1 MRREFAHKKRTTILA
16 SLVLVCFG
24 MWALDSSSVWA
35 AFTAEALSEK
45 NAIRGGSIELR
56 VTPDLTNPTS
66 DQPIAVGESIFYGAT
81 VLNHGKNNF
90 RYSIALAEGEDTDC
104 SIMFVEAKRDGTT
117 MYAGA
122 LALFQYLSSNT
133 LASGDDEI
141 WNFEFWIPDGTE
153 VTEIMPSC
161 LIHFQFEAWQA
172 EYALASLG
180 GWTDSV
186 ITPDLTLLPDS
197 SMLQGIAAPIVLD
210 ETLPVIEE
218 PLPET
223 ESGAELPAPIE
234 IPGEIIP
241 ETPLPVEETPLPTLP
256 DTPLGNPTELPVE
269 PVSPIET
276 PPVSVTEST
285 GEANIQP

>member
-1 MRREFAHKKRTTILA
+1 MRREWSHKPRIV
-16 SLVLVCFG
+16 VLVSLALTSFG
-24 MWALDSSSVWA
+24 LWALDSSNVWA

-66 DQPIAVGESIFYGAT
+66 EQPIVVGESIFYGAT
-81 VLNHGKNNF
+81 VLNHGKNTF
-90 RYSIALAEGEDTDC
+90 RYSIDLVEGDDTDC
-104 SIMFVEAKRDGTT
+104 SIMFVEAKREGTT
-117 MYAGA
+117 VYAGA

-141 WNFEFWIPDGTE
+141 WSFEFWIPDGTE
-153 VTEIMPSC
+153 LTETTPSC

-186 ITPDLTLLPDS
+186 STPDLTLLPDPG
-197 SMLQGIAAPIVLD
+197 MLPGIAAPIVLD
-210 ETLPVIEE
+210 ETLPIIEE

-234 IPGEIIP
+234 IPEEIIP
-241 ETPLPVEETPLPTLP
+241 EIPLPNEVAPDSTVPTVPETIPLE
-256 DTPLGNPTELPVE
+256 NPTSSPSTNEEPVIPVE
-269 PVSPIET
+269 PAGEI
-276 PPVSVTEST
+276 PV
-285 GEANIQP
+285 QP

>member
-1 MRREFAHKKRTTILA
+1 MKRKTILT

-24 MWALDSSSVWA
+24 VWALGSSHVWA
-35 AFTAEALSEK
+35 AFTSEALSEK

-56 VTPDLTNPTS
+56 VTPDLINSTS
-66 DQPIAVGESIFYGAT
+66 DQPIAIGESIFYGTT

-90 RYSIALAEGEDTDC
+90 RYSIDLSEGEDTDC

-122 LALFQYLSSNT
+122 LALFQYLSSHT
-133 LASGDDEI
+133 LTSGDDEI

-153 VTEIMPSC
+153 ITEGTPSC
-161 LIHFQFEAWQA
+161 LIHFQFKAWQA

-186 ITPDLTLLPDS
+186 STPDLTLLPDP
-197 SMLQGIAAPIVLD
+197 SMLPGIAAPIVLD
-210 ETLPVIEE
+210 ETLPIIEE

-223 ESGAELPAPIE
+223 EEVSDLLVPTETSDE
-234 IPGEIIP
+234 SVP
-241 ETPLPVEETPLPTLP
+241 ETPLLVEVGTPDITLPAPSDVPLESPVELPRESEEPL
-256 DTPLGNPTELPVE
+256 
-269 PVSPIET
+269 SPIEA
-276 PPVSVTEST
+276 PLVSVTGSV

>member
-16 SLVLVCFG
+16 SLALVCFG
-24 MWALDSSSVWA
+24 MWALDSSDVWA

-56 VTPDLTNPTS
+56 VTPDLTNSTS
-66 DQPIAVGESIFYGAT
+66 DQPIAMGESIFYGAK

-90 RYSIALAEGEDTDC
+90 RYSIDLSEGEDTDC
-104 SIMFVEAKRDGTT
+104 SIMVVKANRDGVAIFT
-117 MYAGA
+117 GA
-122 LALFQYLSSNT
+122 LTDFHYLSINS
-133 LASGDDEI
+133 LAAEEDEI

-153 VTEIMPSC
+153 ITEATTSC

-186 ITPDLTLLPDS
+186 STPDLLLLPDPN
-197 SMLQGIAAPIVLD
+197 MLPGIAAPIVLD

-223 ESGAELPAPIE
+223 EGGAELPAPIE

-256 DTPLGNPTELPVE
+256 DTPLENPAELPVE
-269 PVSPIET
+269 PVSPAET
-276 PPVSVTEST
+276 PPVVTESI
-285 GEANIQP
+285 GESTVQP